1 MNIPETKS
9 FVSHSKLMIS
19 GEYLVLKGALS
30 LAVPLRFEQ
39 KLKIHETK
47 GTSSVIWESMI
58 NNCLWFYATILLPD
72 FSITDTNIP
81 GISETLRRILIA
93 AKGLNPLFLVRNNE
107 YQVISE
113 MDFDPDWGIGSS
125 SSLISNI
132 AYWAD
137 CDPFQLNYQ
146 IFNGSG
152 YDIACS
158 RASSPIVYELKD
170 NQPNFREA
178 NFHPSFHHQL
188 YFVYL
193 NRKQS
198 SKDSI
203 HKMDYSVIKAEDLQ
217 AISDLTLGLEK
228 TTDLFTFRSLI
239 DHHEEIIAKI
249 IRLPTVKK
257 HLFNDFN
264 GSVKSL
270 GAWCGDFILAASSAP
285 EEYVRDYFK
294 NKNLEV
300 IFRYNEVVLNV

>member
-1 MNIPETKS
+1 MNLPETKS

-39 KLKIHETK
+39 KLKVHETK
-47 GTSSVIWESMI
+47 GTFSIKWESLI
-58 NNCLWFYATILLPD
+58 DNCLWFYATILLPD

-81 GISETLRRILIA
+81 GISETLRRILLA
-93 AKGLNPLFLVRNNE
+93 AKGLNPLFLVKNSE

-132 AYWAD
+132 AYWAA

-152 YDIACS
+152 YDIACA
-158 RASSPIVYELKD
+158 RTSSPIIYQLAD

-178 NFHPSFHHQL
+178 NFNPSFHHQL

-198 SKDSI
+198 SKESI
-203 HKMDYSVIKAEDLQ
+203 HKMDYSVIKAEDLR
-217 AISDLTLGLEK
+217 AISDLTLEIEK
-228 TTDLFTFRSLI
+228 VSELPAFRSLI
-239 DHHEEIIAKI
+239 DQHEEIIAKI
-249 IRLPTVKK
+249 IRQQTVKK

-264 GSVKSL
+264 GSLKSL
-270 GAWCGDFILAASSAP
+270 GAWGGDFILAASPAP

-294 NKNLEV
+294 YKNFET
-300 IFRYNEVVLNV
+300 IFKYNDVVMNA